1 MIDMA
6 TKYDD
11 LTIAAVGPQT
21 NLALALAME
30 PELPQML
37 EDIYVMGSAVF
48 RPGNVRPTA
57 EFNFYQD
64 PESAARVMETGNTKL
79 VALDVTEQTHVP
91 FDAIERLADEGEP
104 HRQFANIIDYYT
116 DRSIDRYGY
125 EGPVVHDSVVAA
137 DLIDGILDYEDYYVK
152 VSVHDPLTRGE
163 SVGDRRGVLGE
174 EPNTALATN
183 INVKRY
189 QSIVLD
195 CLRSLANEV
204 ADWY

>member
-21 NLALALAME
+21 NLALVME
-30 PELPQML
+30 PELSQTL
-37 EDIYVMGSAVF
+37 ENIYVMSGAVF

-64 PESAARVMETGNTKL
+64 PESAARVTETGNTKL

-91 FDAIERLADEGEP
+91 FDAIERLAGEGEP

-137 DLIDGILDYEDYYVK
+137 DLTDGILDHEDYCLKLVFRIRLLVENLSATGEAY
-152 VSVHDPLTRGE
+152 SERNRTRPSQRTSTLSGI
-163 SVGDRRGVLGE
+163 SRSCS
-174 EPNTALATN
+174 TACG
-183 INVKRY
+183 R
-189 QSIVLD
+189 
-195 CLRSLANEV
+195 
-204 ADWY
+204 